1 VINKIVEVRLLMTT
15 RQTALRGFL
24 LTGDERVLEP
34 LHAARE
40 RTPVELQ
47 NLRELTRD
55 NPFQQQQLPVLESRI
70 AQRSEFMNNL
80 LEKRRAASPA
90 EALEMNRTGVTNR
103 LMDEIVAVL
112 SAMEKYERDL
122 LKSRDQRQEQSARTV
137 MRFLLLIGG
146 GVLVVFL
153 LGGAAI
159 HRSLRAQREAEEK
172 FRGLLESAP
181 DAIVIVDREG
191 RIVLV
196 NAQVEKMFGY
206 QREELLHQSVE
217 RLVPERFRGRHPGH
231 RAGFHASPRA
241 REMGAGLELFGLRK
255 DGSEFPVEISL
266 SPTAKKEGLL
276 VTSAIRDTTERKK
289 IQEQILAKGRELE
302 AANRELESFTYSVSH
317 DLRAPLRH
325 IDGFSK
331 ILMESYAASLDE
343 DGRRYL
349 ERVRTGTQQMG
360 RLIDDLLNLARV
372 GRREVRWQVTGL
384 QSLVE
389 STRDDLR
396 NEAEGRAIEWRVGTL
411 PFVECDPALMK
422 QVFANLLSNAM
433 KFTRPRSPAVIEVGQ
448 RQENGRPVV
457 YVRDNGVGFS
467 MKYADKLFG
476 VFQRFHRQEDFEG
489 TGVGLATVQRIVHM
503 HGGNIWA
510 EAELDK
516 GATFYFSLGSPGEN
530 KVQDS
535 VGKEGTA

>member
-1 VINKIVEVRLLMTT
+1 LTRINLTLENRVWIGGGLLLLALLGVSAASYISLNSFLENTRWVEQTHQIITKAIEARLLIIDQQRATRGYVLTGEARILEPYYEARKRTAPALDSLRALIKDNPQQAQRLDRLRPLVDQRIRFTDELLDVRRRQGEQAAQRFIVEGPGTALAERLL
-15 RQTALRGFL
+15 AGFEEMEQA
-24 LTGDERVLEP
+24 ER
-34 LHAARE
+34 
-40 RTPVELQ
+40 
-47 NLRELTRD
+47 
-55 NPFQQQQLPVLESRI
+55 
-70 AQRSEFMNNL
+70 NL
-80 LEKRRAASPA
+80 LQERR
-90 EALEMNRTGVTNR
+90 
-103 LMDEIVAVL
+103 
-112 SAMEKYERDL
+112 
-122 LKSRDQRQEQSARTV
+122 QRQEASSHPV
-137 MRFLLLIGG
+137 LLSL
-146 GVLVVFL
+146 VLVSILALGLFV
-153 LGGAAI
+153 LGGTAI
-159 HRSLRAQREAEEK
+159 T
-172 FRGLLESAP
+172 RGLRMQQESK
-181 DAIVIVDREG
+181 DQ
-191 RIVLV
+191 L
-196 NAQVEKMFGY
+196 AQ
-206 QREELLHQSVE
+206 Q
-217 RLVPERFRGRHPGH
+217 
-231 RAGFHASPRA
+231 AHA
-241 REMGAGLELFGLRK
+241 
-255 DGSEFPVEISL
+255 
-266 SPTAKKEGLL
+266 
-276 VTSAIRDTTERKK
+276 
-289 IQEQILAKGRELE
+289 LE
-302 AANRELESFTYSVSH
+302 AANRELEAFTYSVSH

-331 ILMESYAASLDE
+331 ILMESYAGSLDE
-343 DGRRYL
+343 EGRRYL
-349 ERVRTGTQQMG
+349 ERVRTATQQMG

-389 STRDDLR
+389 TTRDELR
-396 NEAEGRAIEWRVGTL
+396 SEAEGRAIEWRVGSL

-516 GATFYFSLGSPGEN
+516 GATFYFSLGSPGES